1 MEKQPVLSIVIPTK
15 NRQRFCLSAVKSIL
29 NINDERIQ
37 IVVQD
42 NSDNKSLQ
50 KELPVNYPESRL
62 KYRYHKGA
70 ISFVNN
76 FNLSIEA
83 ADGEYICIIGDDDG
97 INPEIID
104 AVIWAKANNIACI
117 TGGVSASYRWDNVGD
132 RKKFFIKLPSS
143 SLTLTKFTGRASVVD
158 LEKSLLSLMKNGSTN
173 YMEFKF
179 PKLYH
184 GIVSKKSLQN
194 LQKIS
199 GSYLKGLSPDIYA
212 SIALACTVD
221 KFVVVDYPLTIPGV
235 CAESASIIEGERKEN
250 SKDLNNAPHFYGR
263 TEPYFWE
270 ENIPRIYCVQTI
282 WADSA
287 FAAIRQFGRQ
297 DLLSSFDDY
306 MLCVNILDADPSVSQ
321 VIYEFLLNRYPDK
334 NINMLKK
341 ELNSIKFKRLLC
353 KKINLNYIKA
363 KRALKLEE
371 FKIID
376 QLENMEQA
384 TLALQDYLKR
394 SKVNLITQLNLI
406 NSI

>member
-1 MEKQPVLSIVIPTK
+1 MSQKPILSIVIPTK

-29 NINDERIQ
+29 NMNDERIQ
-37 IVVQD
+37 VVIQD
-42 NSDNKSLQ
+42 NSDDESLQ
-50 KELPVNYPESRL
+50 KQLPVNYPENRL

-76 FNLSIEA
+76 FNRAIEI
-83 ADGEYICIIGDDDG
+83 ADGEYVCIIGDDDG

-104 AVIWAKANNIACI
+104 ATLWAKANNIACI
-117 TGGVSASYRWDNVGD
+117 TGSVNASYRWDNVGD
-132 RKKFFIKLPSS
+132 RKKFYIKLPSS
-143 SLTLTKFTGRASVVD
+143 SLTLTKFTGNSSIID
-158 LEKSLLSLMKNGSTN
+158 LEISLQSLMRNGATN

-184 GIVSKKSLQN
+184 GIVSKEALQN
-194 LQKIS
+194 LKKLS

-221 KFVVVDYPLTIPGV
+221 KFVAVDYPLTIPGV

-250 SKDLNNAPHFYGR
+250 SKELSTAPHFYGR
-263 TEPYFWE
+263 TEPYYWE
-270 ENIPRIYCVQTI
+270 ENVPKVYCVQTI

-287 FAAIRQFGRQ
+287 FAAIREFDRH

-306 MLCVNILDADPSVSQ
+306 MLSANILEAEPSVSQ
-321 VIYEFLLNRYPDK
+321 VIYDFLLYRYPSKDVE
-334 NINMLKK
+334 ILKK
-341 ELNSIKFKRLLC
+341 ELKLIKKRKLFIKKLSI
-353 KKINLNYIKA
+353 NYIKA

-371 FKIID
+371 FKIIG

-394 SKVNLITQLNLI
+394 SKVNLISQLNSLI
-406 NSI
+406 I